1 VNAKRI
7 VVVGGGPAGMMAA
20 IRAGELCEGV
30 TLIEKNPIL
39 GKKLLLSGKGRCNLT
54 NACDLDSFIK
64 RFSKNGQFL
73 RDAFNKFSN
82 LDLMRFFEERG
93 LKLKTERQLRVFPQT
108 DRSDSIEGVL
118 KKELNK
124 NKVNPVRNT
133 EAIIG
138 EDKISNGV
146 KIIYRA
152 IMKDI
157 FTQPLRAEAGF
168 MQDNKINP
176 VRSNS
181 PEANA
186 APLARTS
193 NGVKGLLLRD
203 GKIIPADRLILAT
216 GGVSFRFTGSTGEG
230 LDIAR
235 KLGHRIVG
243 LKAGLVPLETRQH
256 YPKFLEGLTL
266 KNIRLIFSDSKRQ
279 IESQIGELL
288 FTRFGISGPLV
299 LSLSG
304 QIVDWLEVSNTVYV
318 EIDLKPALSKEQL
331 RVRLLREFKLNP
343 KKTIK
348 NTLKALL
355 PKRLVDVFIDI
366 AKIVP
371 DKKVSQITQKERESL
386 VSLFKAMRLDITK
399 SRPIAEAMIT
409 RGGVSLKDINPRTME
424 SRLIKGLYFAGEMID
439 IDADTGGFNLQAAF
453 STGYLA
459 GESAA
464 LN

>member
-1 VNAKRI
+1 
-7 VVVGGGPAGMMAA
+7 MMAA
-20 IRAGELCEGV
+20 IRASELRQDV

-64 RFSKNGQFL
+64 RFWGNGQFL
-73 RDAFNKFSN
+73 RDAFNKFFN
-82 LDLMRFFEERG
+82 LDLMRFFQQRG
-93 LKLKTERQLRVFPQT
+93 LKLKTERQLRVFPKMS
-108 DRSDSIEGVL
+108 RSDSIVEVL
-118 KKELNK
+118 KKELYK
-124 NKVNPVRNT
+124 NK
-133 EAIIG
+133 
-138 EDKISNGV
+138 V

-157 FTQPLRAEAGF
+157 F
-168 MQDNKINP
+168 MQENKI
-176 VRSNS
+176 R
-181 PEANA
+181 
-186 APLARTS
+186 
-193 NGVKGLLLRD
+193 GLLLGD
-203 GKIIPADRLILAT
+203 GKTMPADRLILAT
-216 GGVSFRFTGSTGEG
+216 GGVSFGFTGSTGEG

-235 KLGHRIVG
+235 KLGHRIVP

-266 KNIRLIFSDSKRQ
+266 KNIRLRFSDSKRQ
-279 IESQIGELL
+279 IESDIGELL

-304 QIVDWLEVSNTVYV
+304 EIVDWLQKSNTVYV
-318 EIDLKPALSKEQL
+318 EVDLKPALTKEQL
-331 RVRLLREFKLNP
+331 SARLLREFNLNP
-343 KKTIK
+343 RKSIK

-366 AKIVP
+366 AKILP

-386 VSLFKAMRLDITK
+386 VSLFKAMRLDIVK
-399 SRPIAEAMIT
+399 SMPIDEAMIT
-409 RGGVSLKDINPRTME
+409 RGGISLKDINPRTME
-424 SRLIKGLYFAGEMID
+424 SRLIRGLYFAGELID

>member
-1 VNAKRI
+1 
-7 VVVGGGPAGMMAA
+7 MMAG
-20 IRAGELCEGV
+20 IRAGELRRDV

-54 NACDLDSFIK
+54 NACDLNSFLK
-64 RFSKNGQFL
+64 RFSRNGQFL
-73 RDAFNKFSN
+73 RDAFNKFFN
-82 LDLMRFFEERG
+82 LDLMRFFQQRG

-108 DRSDSIEGVL
+108 NRSDSIAEIL
-118 KKELNK
+118 KKELYK
-124 NKVNPVRNT
+124 NK
-133 EAIIG
+133 
-138 EDKISNGV
+138 V

-157 FTQPLRAEAGF
+157 FMRE
-168 MQDNKINP
+168 NKI
-176 VRSNS
+176 
-181 PEANA
+181 
-186 APLARTS
+186 
-193 NGVKGLLLRD
+193 KGLLLGD

-216 GGVSFRFTGSTGEG
+216 GGVSFGFTGSTGEG
-230 LDIAR
+230 LDIAK
-235 KLGHRIVG
+235 KLGHRIVPFRP
-243 LKAGLVPLETRQH
+243 GLVPLETRQH

-266 KNIRLIFSDSKRQ
+266 KNIRLRFSDSKRQ
-279 IESQIGELL
+279 IDSGIGELL
-288 FTRFGISGPLV
+288 FTGFGISGPLV

-304 QIVDWLEVSNTVYV
+304 QIVDWLEECNTIYV
-318 EIDLKPALSKEQL
+318 EIDLKPALTKEQL
-331 RVRLLREFKLNP
+331 RARLLREFKLNP

-366 AKIVP
+366 AKILP

-399 SRPIAEAMIT
+399 SRPIDEAMIT

-424 SRLIKGLYFAGEMID
+424 SRLIKGLYFAGEIID